1 MSSERLCNGEIGRM
15 FRRTVIAA
23 IIMQLS
29 HSAYAESGSTGGSIG
44 KRDKG
49 VSGTVE
55 APPPRLKPGG
65 PAKTTSS
72 KPSPDA
78 ASQPC
83 GKIVGAWDWGSGG
96 TVTFKSNGTVDM
108 TNGDS
113 ATWTCRE
120 GVYTIQYK
128 LFGNTTR
135 GTVSADGNQFS
146 GKGALGS
153 FVSDRLK

>member
-1 MSSERLCNGEIGRM
+1 MRSERLYNGESSRM
-15 FRRTVIAA
+15 FRRTVIAVA
-23 IIMQLS
+23 IMQLS
-29 HSAYAESGSTGGSIG
+29 HSAYAETGSTGGTIG
-44 KRDKG
+44 KQDKG
-49 VSGTVE
+49 VSGAVE
-55 APPPRLKPGG
+55 APPSGSKPEGR
-65 PAKTTSS
+65 AKTAIA
-72 KPSPDA
+72 KPSPNA
-78 ASQPC
+78 ANQPC
-83 GKIVGAWDWGSGG
+83 SKIVGAWDWGSGG

-120 GVYTIQYK
+120 GAYTIQYK

-135 GTVSADGNQFS
+135 GTLSADGNQFS

>member
-1 MSSERLCNGEIGRM
+1 M
-15 FRRTVIAA
+15 FHRTVIAVA
-23 IIMQLS
+23 ILQLS
-29 HSAYAESGSTGGSIG
+29 HAAYAEPGSTGGTIG

-49 VSGTVE
+49 VSGAVE
-55 APPPRLKPGG
+55 TPRPGSKSSG
-65 PAKTTSS
+65 PAKTTIA

-78 ASQPC
+78 ANQPC

-96 TVTFKSNGTVDM
+96 TVTFRSNGTVDM

-135 GTVSADGNQFS
+135 GTVSTDGNQFS